1 MIAITEQRFDQA
13 IEMARCADIN
23 MDNLAK
29 RQPAVT
35 QNPMFVL
42 VRAQLRGAIDLLEGG
57 DGELKL

>member
-1 MIAITEQRFDQA
+1 MSTQKVEEALDL
-13 IEMARCADIN
+13 ARCADLN

-29 RQPAVT
+29 WQPAVNN
-35 QNPMFVL
+35 NPMFVL